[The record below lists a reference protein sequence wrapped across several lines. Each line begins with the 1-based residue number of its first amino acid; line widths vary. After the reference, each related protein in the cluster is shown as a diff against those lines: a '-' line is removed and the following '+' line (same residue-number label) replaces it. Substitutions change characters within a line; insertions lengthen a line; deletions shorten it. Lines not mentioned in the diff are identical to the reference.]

1 MTVNFA
7 NGDAQK
13 YSSNIVNIHHFTD
26 ATRNIANNANNAAI
40 VIEFDFTKTVAD
52 TSIVLWGYT
61 PVSGQNSYH
70 AGCFCQINDVTT
82 FSNYTRYYDAA
93 HYVSPT
99 SSQGDDGRYTTLYW
113 NGCWN
118 GTDTGLNTAG
128 SKRVRLGW
136 ESRSGSNEAP
146 GNWWNPDKRS
156 GRARERT
163 TQITVMEVYGN
174 INKFT

>member
-7 NGDAQK
+7 NGDEQK
-13 YSSNIVNIHHFTD
+13 YSSNIVSINHFTD
-26 ATRNIANNANNAAI
+26 ATRNIQHSSNNGAI
-40 VIEFDFTKTVAD
+40 AIEFDFTKSFAD

-70 AGCFCQINDVTT
+70 AGCYAEIGVPSSSD
-82 FSNYTRYYDAA
+82 YTRYYDAA
-93 HYVSPT
+93 HYISPT
-99 SSQGDDGRYTTLYW
+99 ASQGDDGRYTSCYW

-118 GTDTGLNTAG
+118 SSDTGLNTAG
-128 SKRVRLGW
+128 TKRVRLGW
-136 ESRSGSNEAP
+136 QSRNNSNESP
-146 GNWWNPDKRS
+146 GYYWNPDKRS

-163 TQITVMEVYGN
+163 TQITLMEVYGN

>member
-13 YSSNIVNIHHFTD
+13 YSSNIANIHHFTD
-26 ATRNIANNANNAAI
+26 ATRNISLSSTSSAI
-40 VIEFDFTKTVAD
+40 AIEFDFTKSFAD
-52 TSIVLWGYT
+52 TNIIMWGYT

-70 AGCFCQINDVTT
+70 AGCYAEIGVASSSD
-82 FSNYTRYYDAA
+82 YTRYYDAA
-93 HYVSPT
+93 HYISPT
-99 SSQGDDGRYTTLYW
+99 ASQGDDCRYATCYW

-118 GTDTGLNTAG
+118 SSDTGLDSAG

-136 ESRSGSNEAP
+136 SSRSGSNERP
-146 GNWWNPDKRS
+146 GNYWNPDKRS

>member
-1 MTVNFA
+1 MALNFA
-7 NGDAQK
+7 NGDEQK
-13 YSSNIVNIHHFTD
+13 YSSNVVNIHQFTD
-26 ATRNIANNANNAAI
+26 ATRNIANSSNNGAI
-40 VIEFDFTKTVAD
+40 AIEFDFTKSFAD

-70 AGCFCQINDVTT
+70 AGCFAQINDVTT

-93 HYVSPT
+93 HFISPT
-99 SSQGDDGRYTTLYW
+99 AGQGDDGRYTTCYW

-118 GTDTGLNTAG
+118 SADTGLNTAG

-136 ESRSGSNEAP
+136 DSRNSSNQSP
-146 GNWWNPDKRS
+146 GYYWNPDKRS

-163 TQITVMEVYGN
+163 TQITVMEVFGN

>member
-7 NGDAQK
+7 NGDEQK
-13 YSSNIVNIHHFTD
+13 YSSNVVNIHQFTD
-26 ATRNIANNANNAAI
+26 ATRNISNSSNNGAI
-40 VIEFDFTKTVAD
+40 AIEFDFTKSFAD

-70 AGCFCQINDVTT
+70 AGCFAQINDVTT

-93 HYVSPT
+93 HFISPT
-99 SSQGDDGRYTTLYW
+99 DGQGDDGRYATCYW

-118 GTDTGLNTAG
+118 SSDTGLDSAG

-136 ESRSGSNEAP
+136 DSRGGTNESP
-146 GNWWNPDKRS
+146 GNYWNPDKRS
-156 GRARERT
+156 ARARERT
-163 TQITVMEVYGN
+163 TQITVMEVFGN

>member
-1 MTVNFA
+1 MALNFA
-7 NGDAQK
+7 NGDEQK
-13 YSSNIVNIHHFTD
+13 YSSNVVNIHQFTD
-26 ATRNIANNANNAAI
+26 GTRNIQHSSTSSAI
-40 VIEFDFTKTVAD
+40 AIEFDFTKSFAD
-52 TSIVLWGYT
+52 TNIIMWGYT

-70 AGCFCQINDVTT
+70 AGVYAEIGVPSSSD
-82 FSNYTRYYDAA
+82 YTRYYDAA
-93 HYVSPT
+93 HFISPT
-99 SSQGDDGRYTTLYW
+99 AGQGDDGRYATCYW

-118 GTDTGLNTAG
+118 SSDTGLNTAG

-136 ESRSGSNEAP
+136 DSRNNSNQLP

-156 GRARERT
+156 ARARERT

>member
-7 NGDAQK
+7 NGDEQK
-13 YSSNIVNIHHFTD
+13 YSSNIVNINHFTD
-26 ATRNIANNANNAAI
+26 ASRNLGLPSTSSHIA
-40 VIEFDFTKTVAD
+40 IEFDFTKSFAD

-70 AGCFCQINDVTT
+70 AGCYAEIGVPSSSD
-82 FSNYTRYYDAA
+82 YTRYYDAA
-93 HYVSPT
+93 HFISPT
-99 SSQGDDGRYTTLYW
+99 AGLGDDGRYATCYW

-118 GTDTGLNTAG
+118 SSDTGLNTAG
-128 SKRVRLGW
+128 TKRVRLGW
-136 ESRSGSNEAP
+136 QSRNNANESP
-146 GNWWNPDKRS
+146 GYYWNPDKRS

-163 TQITVMEVYGN
+163 TQITLMEVYGN

>member
-7 NGDAQK
+7 NGDEQK
-13 YSSNIVNIHHFTD
+13 YSSNIVSINHFTD
-26 ATRNIANNANNAAI
+26 ATRNIGSSSVAAA
-40 VIEFDFTKTVAD
+40 VRIEFDFTKSFAD
-52 TSIVLWGYT
+52 TNIVLWGYT

-70 AGCFCQINDVTT
+70 AGIYAEIGIPASSD
-82 FSNYTRYYDAA
+82 YTRYYDAA
-93 HYVSPT
+93 HFISPT
-99 SSQGDDGRYTTLYW
+99 DNQGDDGRYSSCYW

-118 GTDTGLNTAG
+118 SSDTGLNTAG
-128 SKRVRLGW
+128 TKRVRLGW
-136 ESRSGSNEAP
+136 DSRNNSNQNP

-163 TQITVMEVYGN
+163 TQITIMEVYGN

>member
-7 NGDAQK
+7 NGDEQK
-13 YSSNIVNIHHFTD
+13 YSSNIVNINHFTD
-26 ATRNIANNANNAAI
+26 ASRNLGLPSTSSHIA
-40 VIEFDFTKTVAD
+40 IEFDFTKSFAD

-70 AGCFCQINDVTT
+70 AGCYAEIGVPSSSD
-82 FSNYTRYYDAA
+82 YTRYYDAA
-93 HYVSPT
+93 HYISPT
-99 SSQGDDGRYTTLYW
+99 ASQGDDGRYTSCYW

-118 GTDTGLNTAG
+118 SSDTGLNTAG
-128 SKRVRLGW
+128 TKRVRLGW
-136 ESRSGSNEAP
+136 QSRNNANESP
-146 GNWWNPDKRS
+146 GYYWNPDKRS

-163 TQITVMEVYGN
+163 TQITLMEVYGN

>member
-7 NGDAQK
+7 TGDEQK
-13 YSSNIVNIHHFTD
+13 YSSNIVSINHFTD
-26 ATRNIANNANNAAI
+26 ATRNISLSSNNGA
-40 VIEFDFTKTVAD
+40 VPIEFDFTKSFAD

-70 AGCFCQINDVTT
+70 AGCYAEIGVPSSSD
-82 FSNYTRYYDAA
+82 YTRYYEAA
-93 HYVSPT
+93 HYISPT
-99 SSQGDDGRYTTLYW
+99 AGQGDDGRYTSCYW

-118 GTDTGLNTAG
+118 SSDTGLNTAG
-128 SKRVRLGW
+128 TKRVRLGW
-136 ESRSGSNEAP
+136 QSRNNSNESP
-146 GNWWNPDKRS
+146 GYYWNPDKRS